1 MTRCGLVRRMRRAIG
16 SQGLILMLALNVA
29 APDTWAR
36 GADLPAAPGPTDAD
50 RVQAR
55 ELMEQLIRIPTAKGN
70 GQVPVLAE
78 LLAQRFRDAG
88 FAAGDIQIVPVDSDV
103 DTTAALVVRYP
114 GRAHSRLRP
123 VAILGHMDVVG
134 AVAANWSVD
143 PFVPVEKD
151 GYLYGRGSIDNKAQ
165 VALVATTFIRLMRA
179 GWVPERDLVLALSG
193 DEESGSQTTRL
204 LTAHPWVASAEFAL
218 NADSGTGDMDGD
230 GLNKAFYIQA
240 AEKTSVSYKVD
251 TRNSGGHSSVP
262 RPDNALYD
270 MAVVIQALQ
279 ALRFPVQFN
288 EINRAM
294 VTERV
299 TKRGGDLGK
308 ALQALLDDSG
318 NAAARAV
325 VEQSPEDAHVL
336 WTTCVPT
343 MVEGGN
349 ARNALPQNASLTVHC
364 RIFPG
369 MSPESVRETL
379 AAAVAP
385 ARAEVRIDAARASSP
400 ASPIHPGLFAAV
412 RKAVDANYPG
422 ATLSPRMSS
431 GGTDGRYFRL
441 AGIPTYGVGSLVQ
454 VHLEDDRAHGIDERV
469 RLDSFMRELDFW
481 DVLLK
486 DIAGPQSHL

>member
-1 MTRCGLVRRMRRAIG
+1 MSHRGLSRRNGRAIG
-16 SQGLILMLALNVA
+16 SRRLVLISALAVA
-29 APDTWAR
+29 SSVWA
-36 GADLPAAPGPTDAD
+36 GDATLPVVPGPTDAD
-50 RVQAR
+50 RLQAR
-55 ELMEQLIRIPTAKGN
+55 ELIEQLIRLPTAKGN

-78 LLAQRFRDAG
+78 LLSQRFLDAG

-103 DTTAALVVRYP
+103 DTTAALIVRYP
-114 GRAHSRLRP
+114 GRARSTLRP

-134 AVAANWSVD
+134 AVASNWSVD
-143 PFVPVEKD
+143 PFAPVEKD

-165 VALVATTFIRLMRA
+165 LALVATTFIRLKRA
-179 GWVPERDLVLALSG
+179 DWVPERDLVLALSG
-193 DEESGSQTTRL
+193 DEESGSQTTQL
-204 LTAHPWVASAEFAL
+204 LTRHPWIRSAEFAL
-218 NADSGTGDMDGD
+218 NADSGTGDMDAD
-230 GLNKAFYIQA
+230 GSNKAFYIQA
-240 AEKTSVSYKVD
+240 AEKTSVSYRVD

-270 MAVVIQALQ
+270 MAVAIRALQ

-294 VTERV
+294 VAELV
-299 TKRGGDLGK
+299 AKRGGDLGR
-308 ALQALLDDSG
+308 AFQTLLDDPG
-318 NAAARAV
+318 DAAARAV

-343 MVEGGN
+343 MIEGGN

-369 MSPESVRETL
+369 VSPDSVRETL

-385 ARAEVRIDAARASSP
+385 ADAEVSIDAARASSP
-400 ASPIHPGLFAAV
+400 ASPIHPALFNAV

-422 ATLSPRMSS
+422 ATLTPQMSS
-431 GGTDGRYFRL
+431 GGTDGRYFRI

-454 VHLEDDRAHGIDERV
+454 VDPDDDRAHGIDERV
-469 RLDSFMRELDFW
+469 RLDSFARELDFW

-486 DIAGPQSHL
+486 DIAGPRSHP